1 MLPPNPAGR
10 YLNLSISLKNK
21 GSSLDI
27 DRVKAGKLTIPGIWI
42 NPFIRAMNHFLLYSE
57 MIKSFYRYAHAVN
70 DISIANGHLTFVYE
84 WNPAALGLMHGKGK
98 QFLLSRDHQE
108 KLVQYYNMLVQTLKP
123 YKNNKVSIFC
133 FCRACRLCR
142 K

>member
-1 MLPPNPAGR
+1 
-10 YLNLSISLKNK
+10 
-21 GSSLDI
+21 
-27 DRVKAGKLTIPGIWI
+27 
-42 NPFIRAMNHFLLYSE
+42 MNHFLLYSE

-84 WNPAALGLMHGKGK
+84 WNPAALGLMHEKGK

-123 YKNNKVSIFC
+123 YKNNKVSIAVILKPMFM
-133 FCRACRLCR
+133 FAEAQSKISGNPVLENTALLQRRLMIQKR
-142 K
+142 DQKT